1 MLISPPFLVTRNLA
15 DTDDEWID
23 RCMVGGLP
31 GQGAF
36 PVSFNLGWHGGMHLT
51 APANGAQREPVRA
64 VADGEVVFVK
74 DPQPLMPGGPLPADH
89 PQAYGGSWT
98 DKGAVVIRHTTE
110 IGEGANAAVTFF
122 SITMHLNQIDPAIR
136 PGRAVYRK
144 ASLGTAG
151 QIAGRRAGEAFL
163 NTIHFEIVC
172 DQVNLQRLVGRASG
186 ELNTAADGRMDAVF
200 GEMYFHLPSGT
211 QVFGQEPLPN
221 SPQAMMQPPK
231 PLGQRL
237 APAPVPLQ
245 NIGTTTEALIVGV
258 RYAGG
263 DGPVAQRGDAQ
274 VTTYR
279 NDGTTVGAAL
289 TETHAEYNLYTTAT
303 DISKAYP
310 AAGRPAPSAVFE
322 LLRFGRVIGPDALA
336 PANVP
341 HWRQVRYAGGQGWVN
356 LNAPNV
362 HKFSDADCPHWNGW
376 SLVDD
381 STDGNSRCDSAVIR
395 GWLDGDGNG
404 TVTAAEA
411 QSRMGDRPTA
421 AKLAHAVCKFP
432 TEWNAA
438 TIDARWGWLKTQ
450 SNENPTP
457 LSTDDFEALR
467 AHITALAFWPANMG
481 IDANHW
487 HWQPREF
494 IRQFRSCGWLSAGE
508 LAQTLPRRRPS
519 LLDWTS
525 AQNRASA
532 KARSFNILIRKYSGS
547 NKLRISHLLAQVFI
561 ETDSL
566 NTFTEYS
573 KGAGYSY
580 GAFYGRGLMHLT
592 WPKNYSS
599 YGTYCKI
606 PNHTGIY
613 SDARINSSSVHTWES
628 EASQKQWSP
637 RFDPGLVAT
646 DTYAAYNSGGFYWV
660 SKTFRGTHNIN
671 RVCDQGADAKFV
683 GFASWL
689 VNGGGNG
696 YRERQ
701 LYFAFIINEL
711 LDAPRLVASHTWN
724 YPPLNSALT
733 GSFPIGNPNN
743 SLSVQ
748 IDYERQIP

>member
-1 MLISPPFLVTRNLA
+1 MLISPPFLLARNLT

-64 VADGEVVFVK
+64 IADGVVVFVN
-74 DPQPLMPGGPLPADH
+74 DPKPLMPGGALPVDN

-136 PGRAVYRK
+136 AGQPVYRK
-144 ASLGTAG
+144 AALGTAG
-151 QIAGRRAGEAFL
+151 QIAGRRAGEVFL

-186 ELNTAADGRMDAVF
+186 ELSTAADGRTDVVF
-200 GEMYFHLPSGT
+200 GEMYFHLPSGA

-231 PLGQRL
+231 PPGQRL

-274 VTTYR
+274 ITTYR
-279 NDGTTVGAAL
+279 NDGSTLGAPL

-310 AAGRPAPSAVFE
+310 AGARPAPSAVFE

-336 PANVP
+336 PADVP

-356 LNAPNV
+356 LNAADV
-362 HKFSDADCPHWNGW
+362 RKFSDADCPHWKGW

-395 GWLDGDGNG
+395 SWLDGDGNG

-411 QSRMGDRPTA
+411 QSRMGDGPTA

-432 TEWNAA
+432 TEWDAA
-438 TIDARWGWLKTQ
+438 TIEARWGWLKTQ

-457 LSTDDFEALR
+457 LSTDEFEALK
-467 AHITALAFWPANMG
+467 AHITALAFWPGGMG

-494 IRQFRSCGWLSAGE
+494 IKLYGRCQWLSLDETLSCLPVGHGVLTFANMRTRFTQGINTARQVFPAGMYV
-508 LAQTLPRRRPS
+508 AM
-519 LLDWTS
+519 
-525 AQNRASA
+525 N
-532 KARSFNILIRKYSGS
+532 KARSKYSIIGARRS
-547 NKLRISHLLAQVFI
+547 AHFLGQVCVETDRLQTVREYASGNAYDMTVDPSKAAELGNSQPGDGPRFKGRGAIQLTGRANYRGYGNFRGRDYLTDPNSLILQNDAHTAVDASAHYWTCEHTRDRHLNPPNSARRFRWILDGFININKRADDQTFTTLQQEPQIDADVLNVTLQVNRAALHIDERHTFFKAAYFNLSEQVVLLA
-561 ETDSL
+561 
-566 NTFTEYS
+566 
-573 KGAGYSY
+573 
-580 GAFYGRGLMHLT
+580 
-592 WPKNYSS
+592 
-599 YGTYCKI
+599 
-606 PNHTGIY
+606 GI
-613 SDARINSSSVHTWES
+613 T
-628 EASQKQWSP
+628 
-637 RFDPGLVAT
+637 
-646 DTYAAYNSGGFYWV
+646 
-660 SKTFRGTHNIN
+660 NI
-671 RVCDQGADAKFV
+671 R
-683 GFASWL
+683 
-689 VNGGGNG
+689 
-696 YRERQ
+696 
-701 LYFAFIINEL
+701 
-711 LDAPRLVASHTWN
+711 P
-724 YPPLNSALT
+724 
-733 GSFPIGNPNN
+733 
-743 SLSVQ
+743 
-748 IDYERQIP
+748 

>member
-200 GEMYFHLPSGT
+200 GEMYFHLPSGA

-362 HKFSDADCPHWNGW
+362 HKFSDADCPHWKGW

-494 IRQFRSCGWLSAGE
+494 IKLYGNCQWLSLDETLSCLPVGHGVLTFANMRTRFTQGINTARQVFPAGMYV
-508 LAQTLPRRRPS
+508 AM
-519 LLDWTS
+519 
-525 AQNRASA
+525 N
-532 KARSFNILIRKYSGS
+532 KARSKYSIVGARRS
-547 NKLRISHLLAQVFI
+547 AHFFGQVCV
-561 ETDSL
+561 ETDRL
-566 NTFTEYS
+566 QTVREYASGNAYDMSVDPS
-573 KGAGYSY
+573 KAAELGNSQPGD
-580 GAFYGRGLMHLT
+580 GPRFKGRGAIQLTGRANYRGYGNFRGRDYLTDPNSLILQNDAHTAVDASAHYWTCEHTRDRHLN
-592 WPKNYSS
+592 P
-599 YGTYCKI
+599 
-606 PNHTGIY
+606 PNSARRFRWILDGFININKRADDQTFMTLQQGPQVDADVFNVTLQVNRAALHIY
-613 SDARINSSSVHTWES
+613 ERRTFF
-628 EASQKQWSP
+628 K
-637 RFDPGLVAT
+637 
-646 DTYAAYNSGGFYWV
+646 AAYFNLSEQVVPLVGI
-660 SKTFRGTHNIN
+660 TNI
-671 RVCDQGADAKFV
+671 R
-683 GFASWL
+683 
-689 VNGGGNG
+689 
-696 YRERQ
+696 
-701 LYFAFIINEL
+701 
-711 LDAPRLVASHTWN
+711 P
-724 YPPLNSALT
+724 
-733 GSFPIGNPNN
+733 
-743 SLSVQ
+743 
-748 IDYERQIP
+748 